1 MNSYE
6 EKQARRKERLEAAA
20 DRAEARSNTAYERGD
35 LREEKSGIPLGQPI
49 LIGHHSERRHR
60 KAIERADNAMRKAV
74 SEQKRADELR
84 SKAAS
89 VGTGGISSD
98 DPDAITKLEEKLA
111 KLQRKQDLM
120 KAHNLILRKW
130 SKKGLK
136 HDSEGEAF
144 NQFVEELKAVNPSIN
159 EKIAR
164 LMLEPD
170 CHGYIGHAPYEL
182 TNNNA
187 KIKST
192 EKRIMQLKAA
202 QTLQTESFV
211 VDGLCELIFNIEE
224 NRVQFIFDGKPSAE
238 IRQLLKSSAFRWS
251 PTQKAWQR
259 QLTNNARYSAKL
271 LLKQIGEIK

>member
-74 SEQKRADELR
+74 SEQKRAEELR

-89 VGTGGISSD
+89 AGTGGISSD
-98 DPDAITKLEEKLA
+98 DPEAIMKLEEKLA

-120 KAHNLILRKW
+120 KVHNRILRKW

-136 HDSEGEAF
+136 HDSEGEVF
-144 NQFVEELKAVNPSIN
+144 NQFVDELKAINPSIN
-159 EKIAR
+159 EKLAR
-164 LMLEPD
+164 LMLEPN

-192 EKRIMQLKAA
+192 EKRIKQLKAA
-202 QTLQTESFV
+202 QTHQTESFV
-211 VDGLCELIFNIEE
+211 VDRLCELIFNVEE

-259 QLTNNARYSAKL
+259 QLTNNARYSANQLVKKL
-271 LLKQIGEIK
+271 REMK